1 MSNFHHLD
9 HRPRAFDHHPPLSA
23 VMLAHTAVPIA
34 VIHAEPCPLPARR
47 VWQTR
52 EERITTRR
60 AKEELENVARAKMLE
75 AKEMERQ
82 LRLKTQELESA
93 AALAALA
100 AGEATKAAKEA
111 ARAAEDAACA
121 ERELDDSELGHA
133 SSIEI
138 EDDFEACSIDELPE
152 DEDSSD
158 FMSAI
163 SLIDEKRASQ
173 SDDEAIIDVHF
184 VRKVGSPDFLKDSI
198 FACVASGEVTCQD
211 CG

>member
-1 MSNFHHLD
+1 
-9 HRPRAFDHHPPLSA
+9 
-23 VMLAHTAVPIA
+23 MLAHTAVPIA

-173 SDDEAIIDVHF
+173 SDDEAVIDVHF

>member
-1 MSNFHHLD
+1 
-9 HRPRAFDHHPPLSA
+9 
-23 VMLAHTAVPIA
+23 MLAHTAVPIP

-60 AKEELENVARAKMLE
+60 AQEELEGVARAKMLE

-82 LRLKTQELESA
+82 LRLKTLELENA

-100 AGEATKAAKEA
+100 AGAATKAAKEA

-138 EDDFEACSIDELPE
+138 EDDFEACSIDGLPE
-152 DEDSSD
+152 DEEEDSLAL
-158 FMSAI
+158 MPAI
-163 SLIDEKRASQ
+163 SLSNEKRASKD
-173 SDDEAIIDVHF
+173 DDEEAVIDVHF

-198 FACVASGEVTCQD
+198 FACVAGEVTCQ
-211 CG
+211 GV

>member
-100 AGEATKAAKEA
+100 AGAATKAAKDA